1 MNATK
6 RIKKEA
12 DQLSKRPCREFL
24 AYPSKD
30 SDFIWMFTMKGPDD
44 GCYKD
49 GVYHGKLI
57 LPNNYPYAPP
67 DVMLITPNGRFECSK
82 KICLSEVTSYHPE
95 NWQPSWGVH
104 TVLLA
109 LREFMSTPG
118 NNAIGAIEYSVEERY
133 RLARESRNWV
143 SEEGAIMKDHLA
155 MLDRSPPWAE
165 RHNVP
170 REKEEP
176 TTPVSPELQKI
187 DSPGATPG
195 NAAMEPAPAPAPAPV
210 PEMAAAPAQQLQ
222 QTHPELDQE
231 GAWQVQ
237 ESSLNN
243 AIMVCY
249 GCCYFF
255 VVG

>member
-12 DQLSKRPCREFL
+12 DQLNKRPCREFL
-24 AYPSKD
+24 AYPSKEN
-30 SDFIWMFTMKGPDD
+30 DFVWMFTMKGPDE
-44 GCYKD
+44 GCYKE

-67 DVMLITPNGRFECSK
+67 DVMLITPNGRFECNK

-118 NNAIGAIEYSVEERY
+118 NNAIGAIEYSLEERC
-133 RLARESRNWV
+133 RLAHESRNWV
-143 SEEGAIMKDHLA
+143 SEDGTSMCEHLEV
-155 MLDRSPPWAE
+155 LNDSPPWAE
-165 RHNVP
+165 RHTAPAARTSEAPPAAEQDNATVSAVAEQTP
-170 REKEEP
+170 EP
-176 TTPVSPELQKI
+176 ETPV
-187 DSPGATPG
+187 
-195 NAAMEPAPAPAPAPV
+195 
-210 PEMAAAPAQQLQ
+210 QQPQ
-222 QTHPELDQE
+222 PHPEIHA

-243 AIMVCY
+243 VIMVWIFKL
-249 GCCYFF
+249 FF
-255 VVG
+255 INTLH